1 MNMLTGASPSRGT
14 KEDLGSDGGAAF
26 LTELKSINPKDFASQ
41 SPDGRASQKLLH
53 TKDSQ
58 ANMSPS
64 PQPGFMNMTVPNSP
78 VTSPQN
84 MLVSFKFLTQV
95 PIEEFV
101 VQEHSR
107 ANKTS
112 ARLRSNA
119 SVKIERELQRK
130 IKENY

>member
-1 MNMLTGASPSRGT
+1 
-14 KEDLGSDGGAAF
+14 
-26 LTELKSINPKDFASQ
+26 
-41 SPDGRASQKLLH
+41 
-53 TKDSQ
+53 
-58 ANMSPS
+58 
-64 PQPGFMNMTVPNSP
+64 
-78 VTSPQN
+78 

-130 IKENY
+130 IKENYARAKLDKVLASASTRLNEENKRQTEKKTEKQTNAKMN

>member
-1 MNMLTGASPSRGT
+1 
-14 KEDLGSDGGAAF
+14 
-26 LTELKSINPKDFASQ
+26 
-41 SPDGRASQKLLH
+41 
-53 TKDSQ
+53 
-58 ANMSPS
+58 
-64 PQPGFMNMTVPNSP
+64 MTVPHSP
-78 VTSPQN
+78 ATSPQN

-101 VQEHSR
+101 VQEHSK